1 MKLKKLEITGFKSFF
16 EKATIQFPPGI
27 SAVVGPNGCGKSNV
41 VDAIRWVM
49 GEQSLKQLRGKS
61 KEDIIFSGT
70 NGKAPLNM
78 AEVSL
83 TLAND
88 NGTAPEELKDFT
100 EINLTRRLYR
110 SGESAYFLNRQPC
123 RLKDIHNVFLGS
135 GLGARSYA
143 VIQQGNIGAITEAN
157 PEECRYFIEEAAG
170 TTRYKNR
177 KIEALRKVEITQR
190 NLLRVNDIL
199 SEITRQMASLK
210 RQAKKA
216 ELYNNYQ
223 KRIKILDVRLG
234 IHYFDDYNHQ
244 IEQADSLLRELKDAD
259 IGHSSELKKLDAAI
273 EDIKLKRWE
282 KNQEIAEQKSEKY
295 ETQRKIDRT
304 ENDLAH
310 LRDEIKRLSR
320 ETTEFEGARKD
331 LAQKNDDLV
340 SEISQV
346 QQENADLKSE
356 MENERERLNQHRL
369 GSQQIREE
377 LSKLNQDLE
386 TGKADLMNLM
396 TREAQYKNIYQN
408 AANNKESLQR
418 RLKRADEEEFLG
430 QKQIK
435 AAQSKESQISCQ
447 LNELKQ
453 EIEALKNKIADTR
466 GHLDENAAA
475 LAKQVKLVQT
485 LELER
490 STTKSK
496 YNTLK
501 KMEDN
506 FEWYL
511 DGVKA
516 IMRAQSSSADE
527 QNPESPGI
535 SRELSANVL
544 KLAADIIEADPAY
557 ETAIEAVLGESLQYI
572 VVKDQATGLQAID
585 YLQTHN
591 AGRSGFI
598 PVSSAK
604 PFHTDENRLP
614 DTSRLLLNHI
624 TVKPGYEKIARVLL
638 GDVVLMD
645 TIAEALELFNK
656 NGTLQRIVTK
666 NGEVVS
672 HQGILIGGSK
682 DKLSGILAKKHEI
695 KELKRQDAILAQNIE
710 KAQRDQTDLES
721 VVRNF
726 EITMQKQIEQK
737 NRTTEDEIEAEKA
750 LYRAGEDLKNAQRH
764 LEIVQLEQ
772 EQLLGETSDI
782 DDEMTKYNAAL
793 AGVSDEIQSAQ
804 AAVAQMSEKI
814 IAVSSRMEQYN
825 QTVVE
830 LKMKLTALN
839 ARLENSSSSLKRL
852 KEFHDDGL
860 IRLEQLSRE
869 ISLKKNKEE
878 ISRAAVTDKEEQL
891 AQMYKVIGRLE
902 EAIGRNEEIYQD
914 IDGKL
919 KDSDS
924 RISDIKSKREKALE
938 KFRMLEL
945 EQSQFQLKRDNI
957 ANRLEERYQS
967 SYETLKSEFGK
978 NEKALEITADMTI
991 EAMET
996 DLSDSKEKISRIVD
1010 VNLAAIKE
1018 YEQLKDRFE
1027 FLETQRDDL
1036 LKAIEDLHKVIR
1048 KINKITQQRFLETF
1062 NKIND
1067 KLSEVFP
1074 RLFDGGEARL
1084 VLIEPSKPLESG
1096 VEFMIHPP
1104 GKKLTRLS
1112 LLSGG
1117 EKALSA
1123 IAFIFSIFLIKPAS
1137 FCLLDE
1143 IDAPLDESNVFR
1155 FNGLLQII
1163 GENSQIIVI
1172 THNKR
1177 YNGVCRQAV
1186 RHHHGT
1192 KGNFKS
1198 CFRRLPKA
1206 GIKLNSNQCHLEGIN
1221 TMAFG
1226 WFKKNKNKSTPEAVE
1241 EQDAPMQVDEE
1252 QVPVSEDQAIA
1263 PENLPEPEDPET
1275 GPGQTTGV

>member
-16 EKATIQFPPGI
+16 EKSTIQFPPGI

-70 NGKAPLNM
+70 NGKAALNM

-88 NGTAPEELKDFT
+88 NGSAPEELKDFT

-110 SGESAYFLNRQPC
+110 SGESTYLLNRQPC

-135 GLGARSYA
+135 GLGSRSYA
-143 VIQQGNIGAITEAN
+143 VIQQGNIGAITDAD
-157 PEECRYFIEEAAG
+157 PEERRYFIEEAAG

-177 KIEALRKVEITQR
+177 KVEALRKVEITHR

-199 SEITRQMASLK
+199 SEIKRQMGSLK
-210 RQAKKA
+210 RQARKA
-216 ELYNNYQ
+216 ELYNTHQ
-223 KRIKILDVRLG
+223 RRIKILDVRLG
-234 IHYFDDYNHQ
+234 IHYFDDFTRQ
-244 IEQADSLLRELKDAD
+244 IDEADSLLKELKDAD

-282 KNQEIAEQKSEKY
+282 KNQEIADQKSEKH

-310 LRDEIKRLSR
+310 LRNEIKRLSR
-320 ETTEFEGARKD
+320 ETTEFEVARED
-331 LAQKNDDLV
+331 LAQKNDDMIA
-340 SEISQV
+340 EIAQV
-346 QQENADLKSE
+346 QQDNVDLRAE
-356 MENERERLNQHRL
+356 MAKERERLDLHRQN
-369 GSQQIREE
+369 SQQTREE

-386 TGKADLMNLM
+386 TGKALLMNLV

-418 RLKRADEEEFLG
+418 RLKRTDEEEALA

-435 AAQSKESQISCQ
+435 TAQ
-447 LNELKQ
+447 LNESQAGSQLNTLKQ
-453 EIEALKNKIADTR
+453 EIEALNNQIAIT
-466 GHLDENAAA
+466 HSELDEKAVA
-475 LAKQVKLVQT
+475 LAGQVKRVQT

-490 STTKSK
+490 NTTKSK
-496 YNTLK
+496 YNALK

-506 FEWYL
+506 FEWYR

-516 IMRAQSSSADE
+516 IMRAQSSNADE
-527 QNPESPGI
+527 QNPETTGI
-535 SRELSANVL
+535 SRELTAGVL
-544 KLAADIIEADPAY
+544 KLAADIIDADPAY

-572 VVKDQATGLQAID
+572 VVKDQETGLQAID

-598 PVSSAK
+598 PISSAK
-604 PFHTDENRLP
+604 PIRENEDQLP
-614 DTSRLLLNHI
+614 DPARLLLNHI
-624 TVKPGYEKIARVLL
+624 RVKPGYENIAQVLL
-638 GDVVLMD
+638 GDVILID

-656 NGTLQRIVTK
+656 NGTIQRIVTR

-695 KELKRQDAILAQNIE
+695 KELKRQETLLSQNIE
-710 KAQRDQTDLES
+710 KAQLEQNDLES
-721 VVRNF
+721 VVRNL
-726 EITMQKQIEQK
+726 ESTLQKQIERK
-737 NRTTEDEIEAEKA
+737 NRTVEDETEAEKA
-750 LYRAGEDLKNAQRH
+750 HYRAGEDLKNAHRR

-772 EQLLGETSDI
+772 EQLLGEASDI
-782 DDEMTKYNAAL
+782 DDEMIKYNTAL
-793 AGVSDEIQSAQ
+793 AGVTAEIKSAQ
-804 AAVAQMSEKI
+804 DEVALMSQKI
-814 IAVSSRMEQYN
+814 SAVSSRMEEFN

-830 LKMKLTALN
+830 LKMKLTTLN
-839 ARLENSSSSLKRL
+839 ARLENSNSSLKRL
-852 KEFHDDGL
+852 KEFHEDGR

-878 ISRAAVTDKEEQL
+878 VSRVTVAANEDQL
-891 AQMYKVIGRLE
+891 SQMYKIIGRLE
-902 EAIGRNEEIYQD
+902 EAIGRNEEVYQD
-914 IDGKL
+914 IDGRL

-924 RISDIKSKREKALE
+924 KISAIKSKREKTLE

-967 SYETLKSEFGK
+967 AFATLKSELLE
-978 NEKALEITADMTI
+978 NETAEKVIADMTTEEM
-991 EAMET
+991 EA
-996 DLSDSKEKISRIVD
+996 DLSRRKEKISKIVD

-1048 KINKITQQRFLETF
+1048 KINKITQQRFMETF
-1062 NKIND
+1062 TQINQ
-1067 KLSEVFP
+1067 KLNEVFP
-1074 RLFDGGEARL
+1074 RLFDGGEAKL
-1084 VLIEPSKPLESG
+1084 VLLDPNKPLESG

-1155 FNGLLQII
+1155 FNDLLQII
-1163 GENSQIIVI
+1163 GENSQIIMI

-1177 YNGVCRQAV
+1177 SMEFADMLFGITMEQ
-1186 RHHHGT
+1186 
-1192 KGNFKS
+1192 KGISKVVSVNFK
-1198 CFRRLPKA
+1198 RPE
-1206 GIKLNSNQCHLEGIN
+1206 SN
-1221 TMAFG
+1221 
-1226 WFKKNKNKSTPEAVE
+1226 
-1241 EQDAPMQVDEE
+1241 
-1252 QVPVSEDQAIA
+1252 
-1263 PENLPEPEDPET
+1263 
-1275 GPGQTTGV
+1275 

>member
-70 NGKAPLNM
+70 NGRAALNM

-110 SGESAYFLNRQPC
+110 SGESAYLLNRQPC

-135 GLGARSYA
+135 GLGSKSYA
-143 VIQQGNIGAITEAN
+143 VIQQGNIGAITDADPEAR
-157 PEECRYFIEEAAG
+157 RYFIEEAAG

-177 KIEALRKVEITQR
+177 KVEALRKVEITHR

-199 SEITRQMASLK
+199 SEIKRQMGSLK
-210 RQAKKA
+210 RQARKA
-216 ELYNNYQ
+216 ELYNNHQ

-234 IHYFDDYNHQ
+234 IHYFDDLTRQ
-244 IEQADSLLRELKDAD
+244 IEEADSLLKDLKDAD

-273 EDIKLKRWE
+273 EDIKLRRWE

-310 LRDEIKRLSR
+310 LRNEIKRLSR
-320 ETTEFEGARKD
+320 EITEFEVAREE
-331 LAQKNDDLV
+331 LAHKNDDLV
-340 SEISQV
+340 SEIAQV
-346 QQENADLKSE
+346 QQENLNLKTE
-356 MENERERLNQHRL
+356 MANERERLDQHRRS
-369 GSQQIREE
+369 SQQTREE
-377 LSKLNQDLE
+377 LSNLNQDLE
-386 TGKADLMNLM
+386 TGKAHLMNLM

-408 AANNKESLQR
+408 ASNNKESLQR
-418 RLKRADEEEFLG
+418 RLKRTDEEEALA
-430 QKQIK
+430 QNQIK
-435 AAQSKESQISCQ
+435 AAQSKEAQASSR
-447 LNELKQ
+447 LNALKQ
-453 EIEALKNKIADTR
+453 EINALNDQIAETR
-466 GHLDENAAA
+466 SHLDEHAAA

-490 STTKSK
+490 TTTKSR
-496 YNTLK
+496 YNALK

-506 FEWYL
+506 FEWYR

-516 IMRAQSSSADE
+516 IMMAQSPDADE
-527 QNPESPGI
+527 QNPETTDN
-535 SRELSANVL
+535 SRALKAGVL
-544 KLAADIIEADPAY
+544 ELAADIIDADPAY

-572 VVKDQATGLQAID
+572 VVKDQEAGLQAID
-585 YLQTHN
+585 YLQTHH

-604 PFHTDENRLP
+604 PIRGTENQVP
-614 DTSRLLLNHI
+614 DPSRLLLNHI
-624 TVKPGYEKIARVLL
+624 RVKPGYENIAQVLM
-638 GDVVLMD
+638 GDVILID
-645 TIAEALELFNK
+645 TIQEALELFNK
-656 NGTLQRIVTK
+656 NGTLQRIVTR

-695 KELKRQDAILAQNIE
+695 KELKRQEAVLAQNIE
-710 KAQRDQTDLES
+710 KAQLDQNDLES
-721 VVRNF
+721 VVRNL
-726 EITMQKQIEQK
+726 ESSMQKQIERK
-737 NRTTEDEIEAEKA
+737 NRTVEDEIEAEKA
-750 LYRAGEDLKNAQRH
+750 LYRAGEDLKNVHRH

-772 EQLLGETSDI
+772 EQLLGEASDI
-782 DDEMTKYNAAL
+782 DDEMTKYNTAL
-793 AGVSDEIQSAQ
+793 AGVADEIKSAQ
-804 AAVAQMSEKI
+804 DEVAQRSEKI
-814 IAVSSRMEQYN
+814 GAVSSRMEGFN

-830 LKMKLTALN
+830 LKMTLTALN
-839 ARLENSSSSLKRL
+839 ARLENSNSSLKRL
-852 KEFHDDGL
+852 KEFHEDGL

-878 ISRAAVTDKEEQL
+878 VSRAAVTDNEGQL
-891 AQMYKVIGRLE
+891 SQRYKIIGRLE
-902 EAIGRNEEIYQD
+902 EAIGRNEEVYQN
-914 IDGKL
+914 IDDSL
-919 KDSDS
+919 KDSDTKVS
-924 RISDIKSKREKALE
+924 AIKSKREKTLE

-945 EQSQFQLKRDNI
+945 EQSQRQLTRDNI
-957 ANRLEERYQS
+957 ANRLEDRYQLS
-967 SYETLKSEFGK
+967 FAALKSDLLE
-978 NEKALEITADMTI
+978 NESADKITADMTTEEM
-991 EAMET
+991 EA
-996 DLSDSKEKISRIVD
+996 DLSRSKEKISKIVD
-1010 VNLAAIKE
+1010 VNLGAIKE
-1018 YEQLKDRFE
+1018 YEELKDRSE

-1048 KINKITQQRFLETF
+1048 KINKITQQRFMETF
-1062 NKIND
+1062 TQINQ
-1067 KLSEVFP
+1067 KLNEVFP
-1074 RLFDGGEARL
+1074 RLFDGGEAKL
-1084 VLIEPSKPLESG
+1084 VLLEPTKPLESG

-1143 IDAPLDESNVFR
+1143 IDAPLDESNVYR
-1155 FNGLLQII
+1155 FNDLLQII
-1163 GENSQIIVI
+1163 GENSQIIMI

-1177 YNGVCRQAV
+1177 SMEFADTLFGITMEQ
-1186 RHHHGT
+1186 
-1192 KGNFKS
+1192 KGISKVVSVNFQ
-1198 CFRRLPKA
+1198 RPE
-1206 GIKLNSNQCHLEGIN
+1206 SN
-1221 TMAFG
+1221 
-1226 WFKKNKNKSTPEAVE
+1226 
-1241 EQDAPMQVDEE
+1241 
-1252 QVPVSEDQAIA
+1252 
-1263 PENLPEPEDPET
+1263 
-1275 GPGQTTGV
+1275 

>member
-70 NGKAPLNM
+70 NGRAALNM

-110 SGESAYFLNRQPC
+110 SGESAYLLNRQPC

-135 GLGARSYA
+135 GLGSKSYA
-143 VIQQGNIGAITEAN
+143 VIQQGNIGAITDADPEAR
-157 PEECRYFIEEAAG
+157 RYFIEEAAG

-177 KIEALRKVEITQR
+177 KVEALRKVEITHR

-199 SEITRQMASLK
+199 SEIKRQMASLK
-210 RQAKKA
+210 RQARKA
-216 ELYNNYQ
+216 ELYNSHQ

-234 IHYFDDYNHQ
+234 IDYFD
-244 IEQADSLLRELKDAD
+244 ELTRRLEEADSLLKDLKDAD

-273 EDIKLKRWE
+273 EDIKLSRWE

-310 LRDEIKRLSR
+310 LRNEIKRLSR
-320 ETTEFEGARKD
+320 EITEFEVAREE
-331 LAQKNDDLV
+331 LAHKNDDMV
-340 SEISQV
+340 SEIAQV
-346 QQENADLKSE
+346 QQENVNLKAE
-356 MENERERLNQHRL
+356 MANERERLDQHRQS
-369 GSQQIREE
+369 SQQTREE
-377 LSKLNQDLE
+377 LSNLNRNLE
-386 TGKADLMNLM
+386 TGKAHLMDLM

-418 RLKRADEEEFLG
+418 RLKRTDEEEALA

-435 AAQSKESQISCQ
+435 TAQSKESQAGSR
-447 LNELKQ
+447 LNALKQ
-453 EIEALKNKIADTR
+453 EINALNNQIADTR
-466 GHLDENAAA
+466 SHLDENAAA

-490 STTKSK
+490 TTTKSR

-506 FEWYL
+506 FEWYR

-516 IMRAQSSSADE
+516 IMRARSSNADE
-527 QNPESPGI
+527 QSPEATGNSP
-535 SRELSANVL
+535 ELTAGVL
-544 KLAADIIEADPAY
+544 KLAADIIDADPAY

-572 VVKDQATGLQAID
+572 VVKDQETSLQAID

-604 PFHTDENRLP
+604 PIRGNENQVP
-614 DTSRLLLNHI
+614 DPSRLLLNHI
-624 TVKPGYEKIARVLL
+624 SVKPGYENIAQVLM
-638 GDVVLMD
+638 GDVVLID
-645 TIAEALELFNK
+645 TVAEALDLFNK
-656 NGTLQRIVTK
+656 NGTLQRIVTR

-672 HQGILIGGSK
+672 HQGIIIGGSK

-695 KELKRQDAILAQNIE
+695 KELKRQDAVLAQNIE
-710 KAQRDQTDLES
+710 KAQGDQNDLES
-721 VVRNF
+721 VVRNL
-726 EITMQKQIEQK
+726 ESTMQKQIERK
-737 NRTTEDEIEAEKA
+737 NRTVEDETEAEKA
-750 LYRAGEDLKNAQRH
+750 LYRASEDLKNAYRH

-782 DDEMTKYNAAL
+782 DDEMTKYNTAL
-793 AGVSDEIQSAQ
+793 AGVADEIKSAQ
-804 AAVAQMSEKI
+804 GEVAQMSEKI
-814 IAVSSRMEQYN
+814 SAVSSKMEGFN

-839 ARLENSSSSLKRL
+839 ARLENSNSSLKRL
-852 KEFHDDGL
+852 KEFHEDGL

-878 ISRAAVTDKEEQL
+878 ASRVTVADNEEQL
-891 AQMYKVIGRLE
+891 SQMYIIIGRLE
-902 EAIGRNEEIYQD
+902 EAIGRNEEVYQS
-914 IDGKL
+914 IDDRL

-924 RISDIKSKREKALE
+924 KISAIKSKREKTLE

-945 EQSQFQLKRDNI
+945 EQSQRQLKRDNI
-957 ANRLEERYQS
+957 ANRLEDRYQS
-967 SYETLKSEFGK
+967 SFAALKSDLQE
-978 NEKALEITADMTI
+978 NESADKITADMTTEEM
-991 EAMET
+991 EA
-996 DLSDSKEKISRIVD
+996 DLSRSKEKISKILD
-1010 VNLAAIKE
+1010 VNLGAIKE
-1018 YEQLKDRFE
+1018 YEELKDRFE

-1048 KINKITQQRFLETF
+1048 KINKITQQRFMDTF
-1062 NKIND
+1062 SRINQ
-1067 KLSEVFP
+1067 KLNEVFP

-1084 VLIEPSKPLESG
+1084 VLIEPTKPLESG

-1143 IDAPLDESNVFR
+1143 IDAPLDESNVYR
-1155 FNGLLQII
+1155 FNDLLQVI
-1163 GENSQIIVI
+1163 GENSQIIMI

-1177 YNGVCRQAV
+1177 SMEFADTLFGITMEQ
-1186 RHHHGT
+1186 
-1192 KGNFKS
+1192 KGISKVVSVNFQ
-1198 CFRRLPKA
+1198 RPE
-1206 GIKLNSNQCHLEGIN
+1206 SN
-1221 TMAFG
+1221 
-1226 WFKKNKNKSTPEAVE
+1226 
-1241 EQDAPMQVDEE
+1241 
-1252 QVPVSEDQAIA
+1252 
-1263 PENLPEPEDPET
+1263 
-1275 GPGQTTGV
+1275 